1 MMAFIAYLLATE
13 ARTGATLGD
22 RAMRIRV
29 VDAAVPAAPS
39 VPLRK
44 IVTRYLV
51 ASVGFLP
58 MLAVALANLYGA
70 DFEEIAASNIFT
82 WLGITGAAAFGWV
95 IFLTV
100 QIIRKRDPLYD
111 RIAGTAVVRV
121 AMSHRWA
128 RAP

>member
-1 MMAFIAYLLATE
+1 
-13 ARTGATLGD
+13 
-22 RAMRIRV
+22 MRIRV

-58 MLAVALANLYGA
+58 MLAVVLAVALANLYGA